1 MNLTVY
7 IVARLAI
14 VNAIAV
20 AHSKPALGAIPPDR
34 MLHEPRKHH
43 WESRIEGAGIDP
55 TATASNISAQPPAPV
70 AGRAIGMGRA
80 EPVQYAGAVQKVVN
94 EGIDGDHAGPD
105 LMPEPQLFW
114 RSSRTEDRAMVS
126 TLSETP

>member
-20 AHSKPALGAIPPDR
+20 ADSEAALGAIPPDR

-43 WESRIEGAGIDP
+43 WESRIEGPRVDP
-55 TATASNISAQPPAPV
+55 LGYGLNNVSTAAAPV
-70 AGRAIGMGRA
+70 TG
-80 EPVQYAGAVQKVVN
+80 
-94 EGIDGDHAGPD
+94 
-105 LMPEPQLFW
+105 
-114 RSSRTEDRAMVS
+114 
-126 TLSETP
+126 